1 MKLTESYFKDR
12 KESNWITKMFWWLSG
27 ADPQILRHSPY
38 SDHVKYF
45 GLGAIVLATGIL
57 AALSGG
63 YAFYTVFS
71 SANFDGA
78 TPYSVDGY
86 ALFQASFF
94 ALIWGLI
101 ILNLDRFIISSSG
114 IGDGSG
120 TISKRTLLQA
130 SPRIFMAVV
139 LSIVIAAPLE
149 LRIFESEIEAE
160 LFKMQKEQLL
170 VLNQITDT
178 EYEQRLTEVTVRRD
192 DLEQSIFEL
201 EELIKEQEIKYQE
214 EIAGRVSGIPGAGRA
229 AKSIRV
235 YLDEVLKP
243 DLAKLI
249 ATNEPEITRLW
260 SQTDSLKEEKV
271 EAYSINKT
279 QVQKMDGLLQ
289 RLTIAHEIA
298 GWKLTWL
305 IRLIFIV
312 IETAPILF
320 KMMMRNEVYE
330 ALHENLKRHILNV
343 EINEKEYHD
352 KPFNTSNNPLPLK
365 STHHP

>member
-1 MKLTESYFKDR
+1 VEKRSGETNGMKLTESYFKES
-12 KESNWITKMFWWLSG
+12 KESSWITKVFWWLSG
-27 ADPQILRHSPY
+27 ADPKILRHSPY

-45 GLGAIVLATGIL
+45 GLGGIVLATGVL

-71 SANFDGA
+71 PGNFDGMDA
-78 TPYSVDGY
+78 GSVDGY

-120 TISKRTLLQA
+120 NISKRTLLQA
-130 SPRIFMAVV
+130 SPRIFMAIV

-149 LRIFESEIEAE
+149 LRIFEPEIEAE
-160 LFKMQKEQLL
+160 LFKIQKEELL

-178 EYEQRLTEVTVRRD
+178 EYAQRLDEVAVRRS
-192 DLEQSIFEL
+192 DLEESISEL
-201 EELIKEQEIKYQE
+201 EGLVKEQEIKYQE

-235 YLDEVLKP
+235 YLDEVIIP
-243 DLAKLI
+243 NLAQVRSQ
-249 ATNEPEITRLW
+249 NEPIIANLW
-260 SQTDSLKEEKV
+260 SQTDSLKVEKT
-271 EAYSINKT
+271 EAYTVNKT
-279 QVQKMDGLLQ
+279 QVQKMGGLLQ

-298 GWKLTWL
+298 GWKLSWL

-330 ALHENLKRHILNV
+330 ALHENLKNHILRV
-343 EINEKEYHD
+343 ELNEKREID
-352 KPFNTSNNPLPLK
+352 
-365 STHHP
+365 

>member
-1 MKLTESYFKDR
+1 MKLTESYFKER
-12 KESNWITKMFWWLSG
+12 KEANWVTKMFWWLSG
-27 ADPQILRHSPY
+27 ADPKILDHSPY

-45 GLGAIVLATGIL
+45 GLGGIVLATGVL

-71 SANFDGA
+71 S
-78 TPYSVDGY
+78 TPIDSAVSSIDPY
-86 ALFQASFF
+86 ALFQAAIFG
-94 ALIWGLI
+94 LIWGLI

-120 TISKRTLLQA
+120 RITKKTLIHA

-170 VLNQITDT
+170 VLNEITNT
-178 EYEQRLTEVTVRRD
+178 EYAQRVDEVAVKRTN
-192 DLEQSIFEL
+192 LENAITQQ
-201 EELIKEQEIKYQE
+201 EELIKAQEIKYQE
-214 EIAGRVSGIPGAGRA
+214 EIAGRVSGIPGAGSA

-243 DLAKLI
+243 DLAQLKV
-249 ATNEPEITRLW
+249 TNEPQIAKLW
-260 SQTDSLKEEKV
+260 LQTDYLKAEKV
-271 EAYSINKT
+271 QAYAINKT

-289 RLTIAHEIA
+289 RLMIAHKIA

-330 ALHENLKRHILNV
+330 ALHENLKRHIL
-343 EINEKEYHD
+343 KEELEEERD
-352 KPFNTSNNPLPLK
+352 VLTNKPALRDV
-365 STHHP
+365 

>member
-1 MKLTESYFKDR
+1 MKLTESYFKER
-12 KESNWITKMFWWLSG
+12 KESNWITKVFWWLAG
-27 ADPQILRHSPY
+27 ADPKILGHSPY

-45 GLGAIVLATGIL
+45 GLGGIVLATGIL

-63 YAFYTVFS
+63 YAFYIVFS
-71 SANFDGA
+71 QA
-78 TPYSVDGY
+78 TMEGWVQGSVHWSS
-86 ALFQASFF
+86 LLQASFF
-94 ALIWGLI
+94 GLVWGLI

-120 TISKRTLLQA
+120 NISKRTLIHA

-160 LFKMQKEQLL
+160 LFKVQKEQLL

-178 EYEQRLTEVTVRRD
+178 EYEQRLDEVAVRRGN
-192 DLEQSIFEL
+192 LEKSISEL
-201 EELIKEQEIKYQE
+201 EGLIKAQEIKYQE
-214 EIAGRVSGIPGAGRA
+214 EIAGRVSGIPGAGSA
-229 AKSIRV
+229 AKSIRI
-235 YLDEVLKP
+235 YLDQVLSP
-243 DLAKLI
+243 ELEQLRAKNETVI
-249 ATNEPEITRLW
+249 ANLW
-260 SQTDSLKEEKV
+260 NQTDSLKAEKK
-271 EAYSINKT
+271 EAYALNKT
-279 QVQKMDGLLQ
+279 QVQKMGGLLQ
-289 RLTIAHEIA
+289 RLTITHEIA

-330 ALHENLKRHILNV
+330 ALHDNLKRNILRI
-343 EINEKEYHD
+343 ELNEK
-352 KPFNTSNNPLPLK
+352 KK
-365 STHHP
+365 